1 MLPLRVSLRFGGW
14 MTFFWRGLMTL
25 VMLVFVVKLIG
36 KSLVLLWQETLWC
49 DAYPSTRGGSNIV
62 GLFEIELCLLY
73 TQFNNWLL
81 HKIQ

>member
-36 KSLVLLWQETLWC
+36 KSLVLL
-49 DAYPSTRGGSNIV
+49 
-62 GLFEIELCLLY
+62 
-73 TQFNNWLL
+73 
-81 HKIQ
+81 